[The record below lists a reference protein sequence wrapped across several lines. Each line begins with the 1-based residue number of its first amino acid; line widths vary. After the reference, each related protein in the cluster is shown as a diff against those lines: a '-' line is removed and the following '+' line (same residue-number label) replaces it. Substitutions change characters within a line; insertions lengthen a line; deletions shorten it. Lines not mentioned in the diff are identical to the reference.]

1 MRYAISSITAVFVT
15 LLLFILIQY
24 LIARKVEKETRLVY
38 RPIDVYY
45 AKRPDPEPPQQK
57 KLMAK
62 VFEENTNKP
71 ILRERLFDPKL
82 PALNLP
88 DVDINMDPL
97 KLAQNISGVLNSLG
111 AGIIVKGAEGL
122 SSGNS
127 HGLADGKG
135 PGQFELKGSAA
146 YRDIVIIPHGTMMP
160 PYPDLAAREKIEG
173 WVTVEFTILE
183 NGCVQDVVVLDAEPK
198 GVFEETTV
206 KTVYQWKYRALPVSV
221 RASQYIEFT
230 LDQLDFYHGS
240 GPNEE

>member
-82 PALNLP
+82 SALNLS
-88 DVDINMDPL
+88 DVDINMVPL
-97 KLAQNISGVLNSLG
+97 KLA
-111 AGIIVKGAEGL
+111 
-122 SSGNS
+122 
-127 HGLADGKG
+127 
-135 PGQFELKGSAA
+135 
-146 YRDIVIIPHGTMMP
+146 
-160 PYPDLAAREKIEG
+160 
-173 WVTVEFTILE
+173 LE
-183 NGCVQDVVVLDAEPK
+183 NGWVQDVVVLDAEPK
-198 GVFEETTV
+198 GVFEET
-206 KTVYQWKYRALPVSV
+206 YLQLMHALM
-221 RASQYIEFT
+221 ASQRYHEGAKWLTNLVAWFPETADYWIQLASVYVK
-230 LDQLDFYHGS
+230 LDDKDTALAVLDAAYQKNLLFDAPHRILLARLLI
-240 GPNEE
+240 N